1 MTVFDAAWGA
11 NGDHYKA
18 CGVHGSCMQC
28 EIEELQDKISSMSL
42 EMAEL
47 RGEVKEARDAA
58 GRFVRGDAGRGDEVG
73 DSKAGSR

>member
-1 MTVFDAAWGA
+1 
-11 NGDHYKA
+11 
-18 CGVHGSCMQC
+18 MQC